1 LDNEKTPI
9 KPVCNIIFV
18 LVYLSIKIDRIKV
31 LAAEFQV
38 AKARSTNRITLRL
51 PNDILEK
58 LKKESETKDIPL
70 NAVIA
75 KILSKNTTYDMEFNT
90 VSTITM
96 SHVLFSKIIDS
107 ADDNALGKIAAQSP
121 DIIKK
126 LFTIMGVE
134 YKLDNVI
141 EKYFVIFSKYCGW
154 FKFTYD
160 VTGQHYRFVFETHL
174 GEKWTKFLSL
184 YVKNILDSLKI
195 RTDNESIHDNIILFE
210 FKNR

>member
-1 LDNEKTPI
+1 M
-9 KPVCNIIFV
+9 
-18 LVYLSIKIDRIKV
+18 LS
-31 LAAEFQV
+31 AEFEV
-38 AKARSTNRITLRL
+38 RKTRSTNRITLRL
-51 PNDILEK
+51 PNNVLEK
-58 LKKESETKDIPL
+58 LKKESERKDIPL
-70 NAVIA
+70 NAVIT

-90 VSTITM
+90 ISTITM
-96 SHVLFSKIIDS
+96 SHVLFSKIMDS
-107 ADDNALGKIAAQSP
+107 VDDIALGEIAAESP

-160 VTGQHYRFVFETHL
+160 TSGQNYRFVFETPL

-184 YVKNILDSLKI
+184 YVKNVLDSLKI
-195 RTDNESIHDNIILFE
+195 HVDNESTHDNVILFE
-210 FKNR
+210 FRNR

>member
-1 LDNEKTPI
+1 VHSTELEVTKM
-9 KPVCNIIFV
+9 
-18 LVYLSIKIDRIKV
+18 
-31 LAAEFQV
+31 Q
-38 AKARSTNRITLRL
+38 STNRITLRL
-51 PNDILEK
+51 PNNVLEK
-58 LKKESETKDIPL
+58 LKKESERKDIPL
-70 NAVIA
+70 NAVIT

-90 VSTITM
+90 ISTITM
-96 SHVLFSKIIDS
+96 SHVLFSKIV
-107 ADDNALGKIAAQSP
+107 DDVDDIALEKIAAESP

-126 LFTIMGVE
+126 LFTVMGIE

-160 VTGQHYRFVFETHL
+160 ISRLHYRFVFETPL

-195 RTDNESIHDNIILFE
+195 RIDNESIHDNIILFE
-210 FKNR
+210 FRNN

>member
-1 LDNEKTPI
+1 M
-9 KPVCNIIFV
+9 CNIISI
-18 LVYLSIKIDRIKV
+18 LVYLSIKSDRIKV

-38 AKARSTNRITLRL
+38 SKTRSTNRITLRL
-51 PNDILEK
+51 PNNILEK
-58 LKKESETKDIPL
+58 LKKESERKDIPL

-75 KILSKNTTYDMEFNT
+75 RILSKNTTYDMEFNT

-96 SHVLFSKIIDS
+96 SHALFSDIMDS
-107 ADDNALGKIAAQSP
+107 ADDTALAKIAAQSP

-126 LFTIMGVE
+126 LFTIMGID

-154 FKFTYD
+154 FKFTHD
-160 VTGQHYRFVFETHL
+160 VKGQHYRFVFETHL

-195 RTDNESIHDNIILFE
+195 RVDNESTHDNIILYE